1 MKNDRSAEFLE
12 FVYLLADLQ
21 KKAAE
26 LEFDEIEHLIGVAE
40 LAALDKIEGS
50 CLPETAAKQ

>member
-1 MKNDRSAEFLE
+1 MDYDRSAEFLE
-12 FVYLLADLQ
+12 FVCQLADLQ

-40 LAALDKIEGS
+40 LAALDRIQGRFI
-50 CLPETAAKQ
+50 PVTVTKQ